1 MRDSWPA
8 GERVRGVANTL
19 FAFVNRFDRRL
30 WTLFFVQMTVSIGL
44 CATMPFVSLYLY
56 RELGVPMTVV
66 GTIMLI
72 AASVGSIGRV
82 IGGELADRIG
92 RKPLITVAMAARMLI
107 FLVMAY
113 AIHVRA
119 PVIVIACIYLA
130 IRFVGDVVRPGLN
143 AMVADLA
150 GFKQRV
156 EAFAFLRIGMNI
168 GWAVGPALGGFL
180 LTVSYSA
187 LFLLTAAASLTGFV
201 LIVLFVSES
210 VGQRESE
217 RFKLSSILDVARDGR
232 FLAFSLCSLVLLL
245 VTTQFSSTLS
255 VFSTEFVG
263 ITEVQLGLVYTLNGV
278 IVILFQWPAGLSA
291 GRLGTR
297 RALVLGSL
305 AYGAGYFSLGVASSF
320 AWVMGSMTMI
330 TFGEIV
336 HSPSA
341 TTAVANMA
349 KDGKTGRYMGFFGL
363 AESLGWS
370 GGPFIGGLLMDAYA
384 STPLILWGTIA
395 GMAVVA
401 AAGYQAIRSQSQR
414 AADLLAAE

>member
-1 MRDSWPA
+1 
-8 GERVRGVANTL
+8 VANTL